1 MICLRLLKVKFPVNS
16 EQRKS
21 ALRSYWSG
29 EWPNEPWLQQ
39 KQSRIYQ
46 RGRIYFIRPIKSL
59 LCLCSADGILT
70 SKLSTAP
77 SFTTL
82 LFILTIR
89 KTSKTKMRFF
99 FPSDTHTKLR
109 INNGFQL
116 GSEPNYA
123 FFLLF
128 VWKFSLEKAS
138 FCWISL
144 STNHEVARSYK
155 APNRKRVR
163 TLALTQHR
171 QPEDFSLRSFKR
183 KLHYLR

>member
-99 FPSDTHTKLR
+99 SRQIHTLNYELTTVFSWDPNLITHSSYYLCESFHLKRQVFAESVYRRTTKWRDRTKLR
-109 INNGFQL
+109 IGNGF
-116 GSEPNYA
+116 G
-123 FFLLF
+123 
-128 VWKFSLEKAS
+128 
-138 FCWISL
+138 
-144 STNHEVARSYK
+144 R
-155 APNRKRVR
+155 
-163 TLALTQHR
+163 
-171 QPEDFSLRSFKR
+171 
-183 KLHYLR
+183 